1 MLMNYSYDS
10 INCFSLILCG
20 ESHLNNILQKPV
32 HEALRQRITVHYNYN
47 GLSDEEVAA
56 YILHKISCAS
66 GSKSIIE
73 ESALSA
79 IHGYCQGNPRIIDN
93 LMTDAIMLGAQ
104 MDKKTIDSDVILAA
118 VNNQQLI

>member
-1 MLMNYSYDS
+1 MVMFV
-10 INCFSLILCG
+10 I
-20 ESHLNNILQKPV
+20 
-32 HEALRQRITVHYNYN
+32 RQRITVHYNYN

-56 YILHKISCAS
+56 YILHKINCAS